1 MKQLIIIVL
10 ILVGFYFLID
20 HRAPLPLN
28 HEAIGLGTNHM
39 AHSIFGI
46 LLFIAAGY
54 LWFKGRSK
62 KGQVSQG
69 KST

>member
-28 HEAIGLGTNHM
+28 HEEIGFGTNHI
-39 AHSIFGI
+39 AHSVFGI
-46 LLFIAAGY
+46 ILFIAAGF
-54 LWFKGRSK
+54 LWWRNKGN
-62 KGQVSQG
+62 KGQVQ
-69 KST
+69 